1 MASSYKTPGVY
12 IEEISSLPASVAQVE
27 TAIPAF
33 IGYTEYHKD
42 TDGTSLLNVPTRIS
56 SLVEYQEKYGGAPPL
71 AVDSVSLN
79 ALSQVTGVATKP
91 SFFTYDSLRMFWANG
106 GGDCYIVSVGT
117 YKTGGVVSTPAAA
130 KFLNGL
136 AALKKAD
143 EPTLLLA
150 PDAVLMSLHS
160 DIDSVYQA
168 MLSHANYMQDRFCVF
183 DMKEVDNAV
192 PTLTFDTAVNNFRSG
207 IGVNYL
213 KYGACYG
220 PWIKASLPKVV
231 KYSDIKGKIL
241 QSGATVPALKSL
253 ADQSSDEAK
262 FTADRLDNLT
272 KDQALISSSL
282 ATYLAAQTPNDKTS
296 LKELFETHYGNLS
309 AAATKANLTTL
320 LNFYLGVLLEVDKWM
335 HSTGTN
341 PFTDISTA
349 YAAYSGSLTG
359 GKTYLHGYSEA
370 FVNSSFKFTAEKVIA
385 YGLEANADIAAAT
398 FTQPIAATYNYTV
411 WSSIFTSTPT
421 ASTIFANTPAGTGA
435 VPVAA
440 RIATGLGALQTLG
453 QEILAGVDY
462 IVSGAAS
469 TSSAVETAA
478 LQQIPVFKSIVDYIA
493 KGLSVMPPSG
503 AIVGV
508 YAATDRNRG
517 VWKAPANVSLASTAG
532 VNTLISH
539 ERQESLNVDTNSGK
553 SINAI
558 RPFTGKGILV
568 WGARTLAGND
578 NEWRYVPVRRLYI
591 MVEESIKKATEF
603 VVFEP
608 NDKNTWVRMKGMIS
622 NFLTELWRAGALAG
636 AKPEQSF
643 FVNVG
648 LGETM
653 TPLDILEGRMI
664 VEIGLAAVRP
674 AEFIILRFYHKLQE
688 S

>member
-33 IGYTEYHKD
+33 IGYTEYHED
-42 TDGTSLLNVPTRIS
+42 ADGTNLLYVPTRIS

-71 AVDSVSLN
+71 DVDAVTLN
-79 ALSQVTGVATKP
+79 ALSQVTGVSTKP
-91 SFFTYDSLRMFWANG
+91 TFFTYDALRMFWANG

-117 YKTGGVVSTPAAA
+117 YKTGGVVNTPAATN
-130 KFLNGL
+130 FQDGL
-136 AALKKAD
+136 TALKKAD

-150 PDAVLMSLHS
+150 PDAVLMSSHT

-168 MLSHANYMQDRFCVF
+168 MLAHANLMQDRFCVF
-183 DMKEVDNAV
+183 DMKEVDKAV
-192 PTLTFDTAVNNFRSG
+192 PALTFDTAVNNFRSG

-231 KYSDIKGKIL
+231 KYRDIQGKIL
-241 QSGATVPALKSL
+241 QNSATVTALKNL
-253 ADQSSDEAK
+253 ADQSSEEAK

-272 KDQALISSSL
+272 KDQALIASTLSAFL
-282 ATYLAAQTPNDKTS
+282 LAQTPGDKTS
-296 LKELFETHYGNLS
+296 LSDLFDTHYSNLS
-309 AAATKANLTTL
+309 NTATKANLTTL
-320 LNFYLGVLLEVDKWM
+320 LNFYLGVLLVVDKWM
-335 HSTGTN
+335 HTGAGT
-341 PFTDISTA
+341 PFTDVSTA
-349 YAAYSGSLTG
+349 YAGYSGSLTG

-370 FVNSSFKFTAEKVIA
+370 FVNSSFKATAEKVIA
-385 YGLEANADIAAAT
+385 YGLEANADISAGT
-398 FTQPIAATYNYTV
+398 FTQPSAGTYNYAI
-411 WSSIFTSTPT
+411 WSATFTAVP
-421 ASTIFANTPAGTGA
+421 AVSTIFASTPAGAGA
-435 VPVAA
+435 GPVAS
-440 RIATGLGALQTLG
+440 RIATGLSALQTLG

-469 TSSAVETAA
+469 TASAVETSA
-478 LQQIPVFKSIVDYIA
+478 LQQIPVLKSIVDYIA

-517 VWKAPANVSLASTAG
+517 VWKAPANVSLSSTAG

-539 ERQESLNVDTNSGK
+539 ERQETLNVDATSGK

-636 AKPEQSF
+636 AKPEQAF